1 MSVTRVPW
9 PVPATFLPKTV
20 EKLKTLSS
28 TITVTPHHRVFH
40 RGAIPPPSSVA
51 TLLKHFG
58 LIFQLPPADRLCG

>member
-40 RGAIPPPSSVA
+40 RGAIPPP
-51 TLLKHFG
+51 LLKHFG

>member
-28 TITVTPHHRVFH
+28 TITVTPDHRVFH
-40 RGAIPPPSSVA
+40 RGASSTKTLWTDFSVA
-51 TLLKHFG
+51 TS
-58 LIFQLPPADRLCG
+58 

>member
-28 TITVTPHHRVFH
+28 TITVTPDHRVFH
-40 RGAIPPPSSVA
+40 RGASSVA